1 MFMRKLLFTSLL
13 MLLLGVSISFGQ
25 NAKTFEVG
33 NYGTEIPE
41 NYTQNHLV
49 YKLNYDK
56 TAYTL
61 IGPDE
66 TNPTSVTIPAMVNGL
81 PVTGIGEAA
90 FKDHWELV
98 SLSFAEG
105 CNVDSIGKSAFSGTC
120 ITQLDL
126 TPCKKLRV
134 LNEYAFFRCEKLLS
148 ARINKSLERFE
159 GQCQF
164 NGCVS
169 LKEITFEDGCL
180 LENLSPYSFQNSR
193 NLVRIR
199 IPASVKVLDTE
210 AFGWGGDES
219 CLEEVTFE
227 EGSQLEK
234 IAEKVFRDCKA
245 LKTCDL
251 SPCKKLKTILW
262 EVFWGCNKLTTVNI
276 DQCTSLENLEGSVFR
291 ETALESITLPASM
304 KTIKGACFL
313 GCNSLTHVA
322 CLSTTPPLLP
332 EADVFSQDTY
342 ATTLYVPEG
351 SKSLYMQ
358 AEGWNLFAKIEEET
372 ATAIDAVFENKGK
385 SRMYNL
391 SGMAVGDDYHGIVIV
406 DGKKVVR

>member
-90 FKDHWELV
+90 FRDHWEVV

-105 CNVDSIGKSAFSGTC
+105 CNVDSIGKFAFSGTC

-159 GQCQF
+159 GNNQF
-164 NGCVS
+164 NSCVS

-262 EVFWGCNKLTTVNI
+262 EVFWGCNKLTTGNI
-276 DQCTSLENLEGSVFR
+276 DQCTARENLEGSVFR

>member
-105 CNVDSIGKSAFSGTC
+105 CNVESIGKSAFSGTC

-134 LNEYAFFRCEKLLS
+134 LNE
-148 ARINKSLERFE
+148 
-159 GQCQF
+159 
-164 NGCVS
+164 
-169 LKEITFEDGCL
+169 
-180 LENLSPYSFQNSR
+180 
-193 NLVRIR
+193 
-199 IPASVKVLDTE
+199 
-210 AFGWGGDES
+210 
-219 CLEEVTFE
+219 
-227 EGSQLEK
+227 
-234 IAEKVFRDCKA
+234 
-245 LKTCDL
+245 
-251 SPCKKLKTILW
+251 
-262 EVFWGCNKLTTVNI
+262 
-276 DQCTSLENLEGSVFR
+276 
-291 ETALESITLPASM
+291 
-304 KTIKGACFL
+304 
-313 GCNSLTHVA
+313 
-322 CLSTTPPLLP
+322 
-332 EADVFSQDTY
+332 
-342 ATTLYVPEG
+342 
-351 SKSLYMQ
+351 
-358 AEGWNLFAKIEEET
+358 
-372 ATAIDAVFENKGK
+372 
-385 SRMYNL
+385 
-391 SGMAVGDDYHGIVIV
+391 
-406 DGKKVVR
+406 